1 MGKPKAPEPPDY
13 SELAAVSKES
23 AELSYKLG
31 KEQLDWAK
39 EQYGKDSAITGKVV
53 DQFLADMQDTSANAK
68 KDRARYEQIF
78 QPLEQDLAK
87 DAATYATPEKKDLE
101 VGRAQAN
108 VGQQFA
114 SARTQAE
121 SQLESYG
128 INPSATRFAALDIGM
143 RANEAAAKAAAG
155 NQASENV
162 DNTARALRSE
172 AINVGK
178 GYPGSIASSY
188 GTSVA
193 QGNSAGGQA
202 LNTTASGANTMGTAP
217 QWQAIGNSA
226 VGQWGNI
233 LNTGYQNQ
241 LSAWQ
246 ANQQSSSGIG
256 GALGIVGGII
266 AGLAEGGAVP
276 DTQGGAIPAP
286 AATPASTGQGG
297 AVPVDASPSGGK
309 AIDDVPARLTPGEF
323 VTPQDVV
330 AWKGQEFFQ
339 KLIAKSRED
348 MAHPDNARPA
358 IHAVSAQQSQ
368 GIPA

>member
-1 MGKPKAPEPPDY
+1 MGGKNSAPAPPDY
-13 SELAAVSKES
+13 SQLAAVSKES

-53 DQFLADMQDTSANAK
+53 DQFLSDMADTSANAK

-87 DAATYATPEKKDLE
+87 DAATYASPEKKDLE

-121 SQLESYG
+121 AQLEGYG
-128 INPSATRFAALDIGM
+128 INPSATRFGALDIGM

-178 GYPGSIASSY
+178 GYPGSIAQSYASSQ
-188 GTSVA
+188 G

-202 LNTTASGANTMGTAP
+202 LATTASGASTMGTAP
-217 QWQAIGNSA
+217 QWQQIGNSA

-266 AGLAEGGAVP
+266 AGLAEGGTVP
-276 DTQGGAIPAP
+276 ESGAIPAP
-286 AATPASTGQGG
+286 APAATGQGG
-297 AVPVDASPSGGK
+297 AVPVDASPSRGG

-323 VTPQDVV
+323 VVPQDVV
-330 AWKGQEFFQ
+330 RWKGEEFMQ

-348 MAHPDNARPA
+348 SAHPDNARPA
-358 IHAVSAQQSQ
+358 IHAVPAQQQ

>member
-1 MGKPKAPEPPDY
+1 MGGKNSAPAPPDY

-53 DQFLADMQDTSANAK
+53 DQFLADMSDTSANAK

-78 QPLEQDLAK
+78 QPLEQDLAN

-108 VGQQFA
+108 VGQQF
-114 SARTQAE
+114 TQARE
-121 SQLESYG
+121 QAKSELEGYG
-128 INPSATRFAALDIGM
+128 INPSSTRFAALDIGM

-155 NQASENV
+155 NQAAENV
-162 DNTARALRSE
+162 DTTARALRSE

-178 GYPGSIASSY
+178 GYPGQIAQSY
-188 GTSVA
+188 GASVG
-193 QGNSAGGQA
+193 QGNSAGGQQLA
-202 LNTTASGANTMGTAP
+202 QTASGANTMGTGMG
-217 QWQAIGNSA
+217 WQQTGNSA

-246 ANQQSSSGIG
+246 ANQQASSGWGSALGLIG
-256 GALGIVGGII
+256 GI
-266 AGLAEGGAVP
+266 ATSFLAEGGAVGDP
-276 DTQGGAIPAP
+276 AAQGGAIPV
-286 AATPASTGQGG
+286 AASPTGG
-297 AVPVDASPSGGK
+297 A
-309 AIDDVPARLTPGEF
+309 AIDDVPAKLTPGEF
-323 VTPQDVV
+323 VAPKDVV
-330 AWKGQEFFQ
+330 AWKGEEFFQ
-339 KLIAKSRED
+339 KLIKKSRED
-348 MAHPDNARPA
+348 MGHPDNARPDVRA
-358 IHAVSAQQSQ
+358 LPVDQAPQQQ
-368 GIPA
+368 AIPA

>member
-1 MGKPKAPEPPDY
+1 MGGKNEAPAPPDY

-53 DQFLADMQDTSANAK
+53 DQFLSDMADTSANAK

-87 DAATYATPEKKDLE
+87 DAATYASPEKKDLE
-101 VGRAQAN
+101 VGRAQAS
-108 VGQQFA
+108 VGQQF
-114 SARTQAE
+114 TQARE
-121 SQLESYG
+121 QAKSELEGYG

-155 NQASENV
+155 NQAAENV
-162 DNTARALRSE
+162 DTTARALRSE

-178 GYPGSIASSY
+178 GYPGSIAQSYASSV
-188 GTSVA
+188 G
-193 QGNSAGGQA
+193 QGNSAGGQQLA
-202 LNTTASGANTMGTAP
+202 TTGSGAATMGTAQ
-217 QWQAIGNSA
+217 QWQQTGNNA

-246 ANQQSSSGIG
+246 ANQQASSGWGSALGLIG
-256 GALGIVGGII
+256 GI
-266 AGLAEGGAVP
+266 ATSFLAEGGAVP
-276 DTQGGAIPAP
+276 TGEE
-286 AATPASTGQGG
+286 AAG
-297 AVPVDASPSGGK
+297 AVPVAASPSGGA

-323 VTPQDVV
+323 VVPQDVV
-330 AWKGQEFFQ
+330 RWKGEEFMQ
-339 KLIAKSRED
+339 KLIKKSRED
-348 MAHPDNARPA
+348 SAHPDNAQPEVRALP
-358 IHAVSAQQSQ
+358 V
-368 GIPA
+368 

>member
-1 MGKPKAPEPPDY
+1 MGGKSEAPAPPDY

-31 KEQLDWAK
+31 QDQLAWAK

-53 DQFLADMQDTSANAK
+53 DQFLSDMQDTSDNAK

-78 QPLEQDLAK
+78 QPLEQDLAN
-87 DAATYATPEKKDLE
+87 DAATYASPEKKDLE
-101 VGRAQAN
+101 VGRSQAA
-108 VGQQFA
+108 VGQQF
-114 SARTQAE
+114 TQARE
-121 SQLESYG
+121 QAKSQLEGYG
-128 INPSATRFAALDIGM
+128 INPSSTRFAALDIGM

-178 GYPGSIASSY
+178 GYPGSIAQSYASS
-188 GTSVA
+188 TN
-193 QGNSAGGQA
+193 QGNSAGGQQ
-202 LNTTASGANTMGTAP
+202 LGTTASGASTMGTAP
-217 QWQAIGNSA
+217 QWQQIGNSA

-246 ANQQSSSGIG
+246 ANQSQSSGIG

-276 DTQGGAIPAP
+276 ETGAIPAGPTP
-286 AATPASTGQGG
+286 AATGQGG
-297 AVPVDASPSGGK
+297 AVPVAASPSGGA

-323 VTPQDVV
+323 VAPKDVV

-358 IHAVSAQQSQ
+358 IHAVPAQQAQ
-368 GIPA
+368 AIPA

>member
-1 MGKPKAPEPPDY
+1 MGKPSAPAPPDY

-78 QPLEQDLAK
+78 QPLEQDLAT
-87 DAATYATPEKKDLE
+87 DAATYASPEKKDLE

-108 VGQQFA
+108 VAQQF
-114 SARTQAE
+114 TQARE
-121 SQLESYG
+121 QAKSQLEGYG

-155 NQASENV
+155 NQAALNVEN
-162 DNTARALRSE
+162 TGRALRSE

-178 GYPGSIASSY
+178 GYPGSIAQSY
-188 GTSVA
+188 ANSTG
-193 QGNSAGGQA
+193 QGNSAGGQQLA
-202 LNTTASGANTMGTAP
+202 TTASGASTMGTAP
-217 QWQAIGNSA
+217 QWQQIGNSA

-246 ANQQSSSGIG
+246 ANQSASSGIG

-266 AGLAEGGAVP
+266 AGLAEGGTVP
-276 DTQGGAIPAP
+276 ESAIPAP
-286 AATPASTGQGG
+286 SATGQGG
-297 AVPVDASPSGGK
+297 AVPVDASPSRGA

-323 VTPQDVV
+323 VVPQDVV
-330 AWKGQEFFQ
+330 RWKGEEFMQ
-339 KLIAKSRED
+339 NLIKKSREAK
-348 MAHPDNARPA
+348 AHPDNARPA
-358 IHAVSAQQSQ
+358 IHALPVDQQQ
-368 GIPA
+368 QQQQALPA